1 MENLELLLEQ
11 ANNGDA
17 VAQYK
22 VGRAYES
29 GDGVEKNIAT
39 ARSWYQKSADNGYKN
54 AEVKLKLLPV
64 QEEAASEPAAVA
76 NAPIQA
82 KTGYTPPPAPTIATP
97 AGAASNTAATNE
109 QNVNSPA
116 NTQTVTGPKSK
127 VVAILLA
134 LFLGGFG
141 AHDFYLGYT
150 KQGVIKLVLT
160 ITIVLSFVTYFW
172 TIIDIIRILCNG
184 KLDKNGQ
191 LLK

>member
-29 GDGVEKNIAT
+29 GDGVDKNIAT

-54 AEVKLKLLPV
+54 AEVKLKLLPI
-64 QEEAASEPAAVA
+64 QEEATSETAVIA
-76 NAPIQA
+76 DTPSQA
-82 KTGYTPPPAPTIATP
+82 KTGYTPPPAPSIATP
-97 AGAASNTAATNE
+97 SGATSNFSAAND
-109 QNVNSPA
+109 QNVNLPA

-127 VVAILLA
+127 VAAILLA

-160 ITIVLSFVTYFW
+160 ITMFFSFVTYFW

>member
-1 MENLELLLEQ
+1 M
-11 ANNGDA
+11 A
-17 VAQYK
+17 
-22 VGRAYES
+22 
-29 GDGVEKNIAT
+29 
-39 ARSWYQKSADNGYKN
+39 
-54 AEVKLKLLPV
+54 
-64 QEEAASEPAAVA
+64 
-76 NAPIQA
+76 
-82 KTGYTPPPAPTIATP
+82 IATP